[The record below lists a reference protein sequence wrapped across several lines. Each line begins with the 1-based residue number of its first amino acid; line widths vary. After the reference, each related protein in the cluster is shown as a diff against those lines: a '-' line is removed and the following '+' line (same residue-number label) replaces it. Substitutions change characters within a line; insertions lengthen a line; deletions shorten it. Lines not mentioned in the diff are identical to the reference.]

1 MSKGN
6 KLSPLTEQEKRT
18 AENNHDIVYAFLHG
32 NKLSIE
38 EYYNVVIFGYL
49 KAVQDYHRNES
60 LREKYTLGCLA
71 WLYMSSDV
79 MDHFK
84 MENAKK
90 RKPEHGTVSIDEEQ
104 TENIL
109 HNRSGKSTEESVME
123 RELIN
128 CILENLSDIQR
139 KIVGMK
145 SEGYAPKE
153 IFLILEMPSSSYYR
167 EIERI
172 RAVVEKLVDF
182 N

>member
-6 KLSPLTEQEKRT
+6 KLSPLTEQEKRI

-49 KAVQDYHRNES
+49 KAVQDYHRNDS
-60 LREKYTLGCLA
+60 LRKKYTLGCLA
-71 WLYMSSDV
+71 WLYMSSEV
-79 MDHFK
+79 MDYFK

-90 RKPEHGTVSIDEEQ
+90 RKPEHGTVSIDDEQ

-109 HNRSGKSTEESVME
+109 HDRSGKSAEESVME
-123 RELIN
+123 KELIK
-128 CILENLSDIQR
+128 CISENLSDIQR

-145 SEGYAPKE
+145 SDGYTPKE
-153 IFLILEMPSSSYYR
+153 IFLILEMPSSSYYK
-167 EIERI
+167 EMERI
-172 RAVVEKLVDF
+172 RAVVENILID
-182 N
+182 